1 MFLLTVDSFAEA
13 NADVDAGIY
22 ADTDNNSFAETETNT
37 DAFGDDFAGPSFQ
50 NLVFVCM

>member
-1 MFLLTVDSFAEA
+1 VNSFTEA

-37 DAFGDDFAGPSFQ
+37 DVLADDFAGPSFQ